1 MNWPR
6 GKVQE
11 FINEITLM
19 SLFKRI
25 KKKTW
30 TKTNIRRNKSN
41 IIRVMSNTYLDKE
54 FRNKIMLSC
63 NSTKI

>member
-30 TKTNIRRNKSN
+30 TKMNIRRNKSN
-41 IIRVMSNTYLDKE
+41 MIRVMSNKYMDKE
-54 FRNKIMLSC
+54 YWIN
-63 NSTKI
+63 NSETK

>member
-25 KKKTW
+25 LKA
-30 TKTNIRRNKSN
+30 NMDENEYIRRNKSN
-41 IIRVMSNTYLDKE
+41 IIRVMSNTYLDKDSE
-54 FRNKIMLSC
+54 K
-63 NSTKI
+63 K

>member
-25 KKKTW
+25 L
-30 TKTNIRRNKSN
+30 KTNMDIRRNKSN

-63 NSTKI
+63 NSTRI